1 MPANAIVH
9 MVQTAFLID
18 SYKKFS
24 IAVLALVYVHN
35 PLAPF
40 EAFNQKTISFNP
52 EAFAVK

>member
-24 IAVLALVYVHN
+24 IAGLALVYVHN

-52 EAFAVK
+52 EAFAFK